1 LSKKALMKLYS
12 HPVSPFARKARIVA
26 HELSL
31 KLEIIT
37 VNARDD
43 ESYRRV
49 NPLKLIPALVLDDG
63 SVLIDSPV
71 ICEYLNQLGGGKF
84 FPGMS
89 IWRHNAG
96 RWKALG
102 LQALADG
109 VADAAVSWRYELL
122 EGEERRNQSRIA
134 RNMAAVNAGL
144 DAFEKMRFSEVPT
157 IGEIAAACALG
168 YIDFR
173 HAGLDWRAT
182 RPRLTAWFQT
192 FSQYPSMQ
200 ATRPE

>member
-1 LSKKALMKLYS
+1 M
-12 HPVSPFARKARIVA
+12 II

-31 KLEIIT
+31 PVEIVNI
-37 VNARDD
+37 NARDD
-43 ESYRRV
+43 ENYRRI

-89 IWRHNAG
+89 IWRANSG

-109 VADAAVSWRYELL
+109 VMDASVAWRYELV
-122 EGEERRNQSRIA
+122 EPEERRNQSHIDRRQA
-134 RNMAAVNAGL
+134 TVMAGL
-144 DAFEKMRFSEVPT
+144 DAFERMNFAKVPT
-157 IGEIAAACALG
+157 IGEIAVGCALG

-173 HAGLDWRAT
+173 HGGLDWRST
-182 RPRLTAWFQT
+182 RPKLAAWYET
-192 FSQYPSMQ
+192 FSQYPSMK
-200 ATRPE
+200 ATAP

>member
-1 LSKKALMKLYS
+1 VRLYS
-12 HPVSPFARKARIVA
+12 NPVSPFARKARVII

-31 KLEIIT
+31 PVEI
-37 VNARDD
+37 VNIDARDD
-43 ESYRRV
+43 ENYRRV
-49 NPLKLIPALVLDDG
+49 NPLKLVPALVLDDS

-89 IWRHNAG
+89 IWRNHTG

-109 VADAAVSWRYELL
+109 VMDAAVAWRYELV
-122 EGEERRNQSRIA
+122 EPEERRNPNHVA
-134 RNMAAVNAGL
+134 RRQAAVKAGL
-144 DAFEKMRFSEVPT
+144 DAFERMNFARLPT
-157 IGEIAAACALG
+157 IGEIAAGCALG

-173 HAGLDWRAT
+173 HGGLDWRST
-182 RPRLTAWFQT
+182 RPKLAAWYEG
-192 FSQYPSMQ
+192 FSQYPSMK
-200 ATRPE
+200 ATAPQ